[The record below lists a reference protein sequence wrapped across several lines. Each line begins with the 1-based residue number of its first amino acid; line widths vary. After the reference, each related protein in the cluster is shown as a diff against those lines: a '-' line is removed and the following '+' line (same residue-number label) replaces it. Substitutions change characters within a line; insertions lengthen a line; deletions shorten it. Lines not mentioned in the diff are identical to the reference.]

1 MTQEQNNK
9 LKKALDDVYQ
19 CKEMR
24 DLVDLVIE
32 LSESEE
38 CTGGYMNIYPDVERC
53 IDDLA
58 VRAGW
63 IYDSLNKKTKK
74 RGMSVTQKIRKVLGY
89 TYP

>member
-1 MTQEQNNK
+1 MVGVNQRTSNNK
-9 LKKALDDVYQ
+9 LNTLKL
-19 CKEMR
+19 CKEMQ

-38 CTGGYMNIYPDVERC
+38 CTGGYMNIYPNVERC

-58 VRAGW
+58 IRVGW

-74 RGMSVTQKIRKVLGY
+74 RGMSVTQKIRKALGY